1 MKTCPECRTPVAE
14 EYCGGF
20 WGLVGTDRK
29 PDDHV
34 AEKETPSKNENKAP
48 FTTEAEAVKK
58 AEEETERARK
68 SADKWEEK
76 YNNSKKVFRFIII
89 ALLIFSLMQTINVSI
104 KKHRLKNIQKNSVTM
119 EEYKALEDENIGL
132 KKELANYQDPQTGQD
147 QGYNDAA
154 EDDLSAADPQYQDE
168 STWDGSGSDPDR
180 NNDWDDEGF

>member
-1 MKTCPECRTPVAE
+1 
-14 EYCGGF
+14 
-20 WGLVGTDRK
+20 
-29 PDDHV
+29 
-34 AEKETPSKNENKAP
+34 
-48 FTTEAEAVKK
+48 
-58 AEEETERARK
+58 
-68 SADKWEEK
+68 
-76 YNNSKKVFRFIII
+76 